1 MSLVLMLLALGWTQG
16 LQAKT
21 VYIKPNSNWLQD
33 GARFAL
39 YMYGTGD
46 AEWADFAVVDADNN
60 IYKATFNDSQTNMIF
75 VRMNGKTTENNWDNK
90 WNQSDNLAAPSA
102 DNLLYTITEGRW
114 GKDSDGNE
122 NGKIADDD
130 GLSTEPYTEPVAGE
144 AYLADFNTAITT
156 SVHDFSVA
164 KNWGHIV
171 GVYEDP
177 DGYDGYMSYSYST
190 TDGIDGT
197 GTLLAY
203 RQYAENQFKDGDD
216 CYDLLVT
223 PLVSGTITLYV
234 KASSSAT
241 TNYPAYVEFYKLN
254 SNGTERGVLIQRFT
268 ADDFTA
274 SDIEGWYTVTINLD
288 EEQRIGIRGQYVY
301 MDNFTAT
308 SATIIDE
315 KKLVINSVSVVSG
328 NTPVICNQNED
339 GSANVTANVTI
350 TNTGDV
356 DLAVGD
362 ENYSLAFVWKTY
374 HGSAVNTYDNVKFD
388 IPENLAKGEQKTI
401 TVSFN
406 IPSDVVSAIFSDMS
420 RGFFYLKVKEN
431 ISGTTSSAQLQ
442 CQLKE
447 YASKFIFDKEGTSYN
462 SSSSATTT
470 PIDFGKVAGEVEPVK
485 YEIYNS
491 GSAPLTINSFTLPE
505 GFSSDA
511 PAGEFTV
518 AGGEKKVITISFTA
532 TEPRIYNGNLTIV
545 YTNFGKEQ
553 ATYTLGISS
562 TIVDASK
569 NLITFSNSDNTNGQ
583 FPAGSIHSDYV
594 YISSADDNYYLV
606 STSTVTKFITPL
618 LTAEAGESFTFDAW
632 YSGYSPDNGTAYV
645 TVFSSTDRIN
655 WTQIAKQTYSSGIS
669 STAKTFY
676 ATIEKAG
683 NYYLAFEIGS
693 VTRLDNIYGLTLAEA
708 PAHDWYLTETANIP
722 TTGKQNSEY
731 KASVKVQNISADADA
746 IETATL
752 YVGGEAVATV
762 ENIALAANE
771 KTAAVGTGRNEYS
784 NIVSPATVEITYK
797 PHNFG
802 TFPAYIE
809 LKSGDAVV
817 KTDEVEVNIAKE
829 KAESDAS
836 LAGSTTGTSGTIV
849 APYYNH
855 SGSESLLTAQILESM
870 GITAGAKISRIYVN
884 GYNTSGETTH
894 TTKVW
899 MGNTS
904 ATELSSPFTAYDV
917 DANAEGL
924 TKIMDEDHVYP
935 KIGTS
940 SEHAP
945 LLDIKLNEPFVY
957 NGGSIRIIAK
967 ADVVTTYK
975 SINFEK
981 SNISGYCQA
990 YSYDGASGSYTAAN
1004 LPAFHFELVFEPK
1017 TLSGTVTDGEN
1028 AVEGA
1033 KVTIRNNEN
1042 DIEYFA
1048 TTDAEGAYTIDVVR
1062 DQLTYTATVT
1072 ADGYETLTDE
1082 TVLNFTEGSQT
1093 KDFVLTKE
1101 GAFKLAYDNSW
1112 TGKAG
1117 LKNWKNSVDMTV
1129 ENAQVGD
1136 IIRVAYNYETT
1147 MLRFSNTQNW
1157 NDIYVY
1163 AWDANENALTAAW
1176 HGDKMENFSTND
1188 YGEKVYD
1195 IYIPEG
1201 AAGVVISN
1209 GDEQQ
1214 TANITD
1220 LTQLGYYVTS
1230 DQRDGEGHFVA
1241 IPWPDNNVQLQLQD
1255 AEGNLINGTE
1265 QTNIPSGENSVD
1277 IMITNDILAQLANN
1291 AVVSLKG
1298 ENATITG
1305 ISLIEK
1311 EPISVTISASQ
1322 YATLYYQN
1330 VNLTIPEGVTAYA
1343 AVKNGNSIELN
1354 EIADVIPAGV
1364 PVVINGDA
1372 GTYDFQ
1378 IAAEANKF
1386 TGENDLTGTEED
1398 VKDEEAGYK
1407 YYVLCWKDSSK
1418 SAVGFYFQS
1427 GSNGAYAQVKAHQ
1440 AYMKIN
1446 ASEAPAKGFD
1456 IFINGDATGIDS
1468 IELSTLTDNDKVYTL
1483 SGVRVNANRV
1493 AKGVYI
1499 VNGQKVVIK

>member
-1 MSLVLMLLALGWTQG
+1 MPT
-16 LQAKT
+16 QAKNI
-21 VYIKPNSNWLQD
+21 YLKPTSWIT
-33 GARFAL
+33 GSEEFAL
-39 YMYGTGD
+39 YSWGGTQEAG
-46 AEWADFAVVDADNN
+46 WVNFVVVDATNN
-60 IYKATFNDSQTNMIF
+60 VYKATIADDRTGMIF
-75 VRMNGKTTENNWDNK
+75 GRMNPSRSENNFDWGNIWNKSSDLSVPTDDNI
-90 WNQSDNLAAPSA
+90 
-102 DNLLYTITEGRW
+102 LYTITEGRW
-114 GKDSDGNE
+114 GIGESGENGAIADGN
-122 NGKIADDD
+122 
-130 GLSTEPYTEPVAGE
+130 GLSTEAYTEPVAGE

-406 IPSDVVSAIFSDMS
+406 IPSDVVSAIFSNMS
-420 RGFFYLKVKEN
+420 SGYFYLKVKEN

-447 YASKFIFDKEGTSYN
+447 YASKFIFDKEGTSYY

-545 YTNFGKEQ
+545 YTNFGKAQ
-553 ATYTLGISS
+553 ATYTLGISG

-594 YISSADDNYYLV
+594 YISKASSEDNWYLQ
-606 STSTVTKFITPL
+606 STSTTTKFITPL
-618 LTAEAGESFTFDAW
+618 LTAEAGESFTYDAW
-632 YSGYSPDNGTAYV
+632 YSSSNSSCAVKVYT
-645 TVFSSTDRIN
+645 STDRIN
-655 WTQIAKQTYSSGIS
+655 WAQVDNQTYYSGIG
-669 STAKTFY
+669 STAKTFTV
-676 ATIEKAG
+676 TIPQAG
-683 NYYLAFEIGS
+683 NYYLGFELIS
-693 VTRLDNIYGLTLAEA
+693 TALLDNIYGLTLASTPE
-708 PAHDWYLTETANIP
+708 HDWYVMDSQIP
-722 TTGKQNSEY
+722 TTGTQNAEY
-731 KASVKVQNISADADA
+731 TATVSLKNISADADV

-762 ENIALAANE
+762 DNTALVGNEMTAVECTGRTNNYSNIENPVELIFTYKPHVYGTLPVYVE
-771 KTAAVGTGRNEYS
+771 LKSGEFTQKTAAVDVDFKKEVAEGDEIVVGTASESASYNNAIIDFFNFEQAKTS
-784 NIVSPATVEITYK
+784 DIVYTAEQLNKFGIKQGAAISSFTFKGSCSSAKTLSSSLTAWYGFKSGEITPNSPDKESMTEVKLYEGSI
-797 PHNFG
+797 PVV
-802 TFPAYIE
+802 
-809 LKSGDAVV
+809 SGENVF
-817 KTDEVEVNIAKE
+817 TINLDEPIVY
-829 KAESDAS
+829 D
-836 LAGSTTGTSGTIV
+836 GTSDLRFYFEGGGGGTY
-849 APYYNH
+849 A
-855 SGSESLLTAQILESM
+855 
-870 GITAGAKISRIYVN
+870 RIQF
-884 GYNTSGETTH
+884 E
-894 TTKVW
+894 
-899 MGNTS
+899 
-904 ATELSSPFTAYDV
+904 YD
-917 DANAEGL
+917 DNYQNMYWSNA
-924 TKIMDEDHVYP
+924 
-935 KIGTS
+935 
-940 SEHAP
+940 
-945 LLDIKLNEPFVY
+945 
-957 NGGSIRIIAK
+957 
-967 ADVVTTYK
+967 
-975 SINFEK
+975 
-981 SNISGYCQA
+981 
-990 YSYDGASGSYTAAN
+990 TAAKGN
-1004 LPAFHFELVFEPK
+1004 PILYVELAAEPK

-1209 GDEQQ
+1209 GNEQQ

-1255 AEGNLINGTE
+1255 AEGNLINGTD

-1277 IMITNDILAQLANN
+1277 IMITSDILAQLANN

-1311 EPISVTISASQ
+1311 EPISVTISASK

-1343 AVKNGNSIELN
+1343 AVKNGNTIELN

-1364 PVVINGDA
+1364 PVVINGEA
-1372 GTYDFQ
+1372 GTYDFL
-1378 IAAEANKF
+1378 IAAEADEF